1 MQQEIIRWA
10 GMSPEELSNE
20 INQLIVHDF
29 TALVQILYRLDVSEA
44 KLKMVLSENPKED
57 AGRLIA
63 ALIIERLKKREEV
76 RKQFPAQ
83 ENIPEEDRW
92 WIQFT

>member
-1 MQQEIIRWA
+1 MQQEIIRWV

-57 AGRLIA
+57 A
-63 ALIIERLKKREEV
+63 
-76 RKQFPAQ
+76 
-83 ENIPEEDRW
+83 
-92 WIQFT
+92 

>member
-1 MQQEIIRWA
+1 MQQEIILWA
-10 GMSPEELSNE
+10 GMSPEELSKE

-92 WIQFT
+92 

>member
-76 RKQFPAQ
+76 RKQFPTQ

-92 WIQFT
+92 

>member
-1 MQQEIIRWA
+1 MQQEIIRWV

-57 AGRLIA
+57 GV
-63 ALIIERLKKREEV
+63 V
-76 RKQFPAQ
+76 RICLFVL
-83 ENIPEEDRW
+83 
-92 WIQFT
+92 

>member
-10 GMSPEELSNE
+10 GMSPEELAKE
-20 INQLIVHDF
+20 INHLIVHDF

-92 WIQFT
+92 

>member
-44 KLKMVLSENPKED
+44 KLKMALSENPKED

-92 WIQFT
+92 

>member
-1 MQQEIIRWA
+1 MQQEIIRWV

-63 ALIIERLKKREEV
+63 VLIIERLKKREEV

-92 WIQFT
+92 

>member
-1 MQQEIIRWA
+1 MQQEIIRWV

-92 WIQFT
+92 

>member
-29 TALVQILYRLDVSEA
+29 TALVQILYRLDVNEA

-92 WIQFT
+92 

>member
-63 ALIIERLKKREEV
+63 ALIIERQKKREEV

-92 WIQFT
+92 

>member
-10 GMSPEELSNE
+10 GMSPEELSKE

-29 TALVQILYRLDVSEA
+29 TALVQILYRLDVNEA

-92 WIQFT
+92 

>member
-63 ALIIERLKKREEV
+63 ALIIERQKKREEV
-76 RKQFPAQ
+76 RKQFPTQ

-92 WIQFT
+92 

>member
-10 GMSPEELSNE
+10 GMSPEELSKE

-92 WIQFT
+92 

>member
-1 MQQEIIRWA
+1 MHQEIIRWA

-92 WIQFT
+92 

>member
-10 GMSPEELSNE
+10 GMSPEELANE
-20 INQLIVHDF
+20 INQLIVHNF

-92 WIQFT
+92 

>member
-1 MQQEIIRWA
+1 MQQEIIRWE

-92 WIQFT
+92 

>member
-44 KLKMVLSENPKED
+44 KLKMVLSQNPKED

-92 WIQFT
+92 

>member
-44 KLKMVLSENPKED
+44 KLKMVLSENPTED

-63 ALIIERLKKREEV
+63 ALILERLKKREEV

-83 ENIPEEDRW
+83 EDIPEEDRW
-92 WIQFT
+92 

>member
-1 MQQEIIRWA
+1 MQQEIIRWE

-76 RKQFPAQ
+76 RKQFPTQ

-92 WIQFT
+92 